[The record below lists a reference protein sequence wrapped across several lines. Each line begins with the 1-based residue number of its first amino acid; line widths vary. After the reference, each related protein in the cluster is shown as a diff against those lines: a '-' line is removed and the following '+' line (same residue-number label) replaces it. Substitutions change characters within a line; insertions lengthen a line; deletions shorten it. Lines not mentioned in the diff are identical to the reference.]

1 MSRIASL
8 NAASPSPGVGI
19 VYEGEAFS
27 YEGGATLTVE
37 QVLMLDR
44 SGQLDWVSPAVAEW
58 ARKMA
63 APAAVPQTAA
73 AAPVDSAKKSPVP
86 KALLLIGGGLVV
98 TIVFFVVAF
107 SLIIG
112 AIERADKPDLTTTTN
127 TGTPIV
133 VDPGSKPPVTPTTP
147 TNKATA
153 EEEAYGVQVSQI
165 SRTATEKI
173 VELINLM
180 NTDSE
185 GMISGGPSATKAAG
199 IIAAVQKSYVQ
210 AQALTPPASMA
221 AIHEKLL
228 ACLKDWSDAMGYLK
242 TGTQKKDSAAIG
254 KSEDLIGSGTTKMN
268 EFITLYNEFAASKQ

>member
-86 KALLLIGGGLVV
+86 KALLL
-98 TIVFFVVAF
+98 
-107 SLIIG
+107 IG